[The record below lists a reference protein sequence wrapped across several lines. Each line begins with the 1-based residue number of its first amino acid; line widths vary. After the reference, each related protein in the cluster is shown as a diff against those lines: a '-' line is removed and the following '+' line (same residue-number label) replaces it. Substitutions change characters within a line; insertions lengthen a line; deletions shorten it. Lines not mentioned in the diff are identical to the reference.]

1 LKQVIARAGKVVVAD
16 VPNPVCGDDG
26 LLIRTS
32 YSVIS
37 TGTESWTIDSTDPLA
52 TSDLIKDSGLAS
64 KALKLSREVLRQ
76 EGVSGLLD
84 YADYVRHPEVT
95 LGYSSSGIVVEVGR
109 NVKDVL
115 VGERMACAGEGK
127 ACHAELVSVPRNLA
141 AKVPEG
147 LSMKEAAFAT
157 IGTIAIHAVRIGQL
171 QVGET
176 VGVIGVGLVG
186 NLVAQIAKASGCK
199 VVCIDLK
206 DARLSLA
213 VELGIDLALKADDP
227 TLVAHISNFTR
238 GIGLDHVLVCAATA
252 SSDPLN
258 MAARI
263 ARNRGRIVVVG
274 RVGMEIERKDFYQK
288 ELSLLMSRSLG
299 PGRYDPL
306 YEEKGIDYPIEYV
319 RWTLNRNME
328 SFMDL
333 LAARRVRV
341 ADLVGAEY
349 PLDSAPEAYDSLV
362 KQTKTAVLLSYDI
375 EKAVGGRTEERMTT
389 TQPVTAATPIVGKI
403 NAAVVGPGNFAKEIL
418 IPLMRAS
425 PDYNLRWVVSSNP
438 THATRVAE
446 RYRFEKSTCEY
457 DDALKDPQTNLVVIT
472 APNNLHYPMLAAAM
486 KASKTALVEKPLC
499 ITRGEFEEIKKLHA
513 ELKQPVIVGF
523 NRRYAPLVL
532 KIKEKMKKID
542 GPFVIDYRVNAG
554 FVLAS
559 RWSQDPAV
567 GGGRIIHECCHF
579 FDLFNFLLGRDDPEI
594 VVRSAGINGSSSV
607 ARDNLSITLDYP
619 DGSMATLLYVAM
631 GSKDMDRERM
641 EVFAQGNSFVLD
653 DFKELRVYGA
663 QPETVTLGR
672 PDKGHSTEF
681 AELAK
686 FLHGSSSSIITSEEV
701 FSATELTFR
710 VDEAARRPSPP

>member
-1 LKQVIARAGKVVVAD
+1 MTAAG
-16 VPNPVCGDDG
+16 
-26 LLIRTS
+26 
-32 YSVIS
+32 
-37 TGTESWTIDSTDPLA
+37 
-52 TSDLIKDSGLAS
+52 
-64 KALKLSREVLRQ
+64 
-76 EGVSGLLD
+76 
-84 YADYVRHPEVT
+84 
-95 LGYSSSGIVVEVGR
+95 
-109 NVKDVL
+109 
-115 VGERMACAGEGK
+115 
-127 ACHAELVSVPRNLA
+127 
-141 AKVPEG
+141 
-147 LSMKEAAFAT
+147 
-157 IGTIAIHAVRIGQL
+157 
-171 QVGET
+171 
-176 VGVIGVGLVG
+176 
-186 NLVAQIAKASGCK
+186 
-199 VVCIDLK
+199 
-206 DARLSLA
+206 
-213 VELGIDLALKADDP
+213 
-227 TLVAHISNFTR
+227 
-238 GIGLDHVLVCAATA
+238 
-252 SSDPLN
+252 
-258 MAARI
+258 
-263 ARNRGRIVVVG
+263 
-274 RVGMEIERKDFYQK
+274 
-288 ELSLLMSRSLG
+288 
-299 PGRYDPL
+299 
-306 YEEKGIDYPIEYV
+306 
-319 RWTLNRNME
+319 
-328 SFMDL
+328 
-333 LAARRVRV
+333 
-341 ADLVGAEY
+341 
-349 PLDSAPEAYDSLV
+349 
-362 KQTKTAVLLSYDI
+362 
-375 EKAVGGRTEERMTT
+375 
-389 TQPVTAATPIVGKI
+389 QPVTAAVPVVGKI

-486 KASKTALVEKPLC
+486 RASKTALVEKPLC
-499 ITRGEFEEIKKLHA
+499 ITRGEFEEIKKLHG
-513 ELKQPVIVGF
+513 ELNQPVIVGF

-559 RWSQDPAV
+559 RWSQDPSV